1 MTGLPAGALNV
12 ITGLGKDAGAPLSQ
26 HPDIDK
32 ISFTG
37 EKVCLPHSFSFLS
50 FSFISSSLFLSSL
63 TLNISFSLSL
73 FPFLSSHTHIRI
85 RCLFCCLFLS
95 FLFFSMIILFRSVEM
110 FLILFSSSPLFPNP
124 SLPSL
129 ILTSSLLFSS
139 VPLNNIYVYIS

>member
-37 EKVCLPHSFSFLS
+37 EKVCLPHSFSL
-50 FSFISSSLFLSSL
+50 SLFYL
-63 TLNISFSLSL
+63 SFSLSVSICLSLSLSISLSLFL
-73 FPFLSSHTHIRI
+73 FPFPFPFLYILSHTHIRN

-95 FLFFSMIILFRSVEM
+95 FLFFSMIILFRSVKM

-129 ILTSSLLFSS
+129 ILTSSLLLC
-139 VPLNNIYVYIS
+139 PTQ

>member
-37 EKVCLPHSFSFLS
+37 EKVCLPHSFSL
-50 FSFISSSLFLSSL
+50 SLFFR
-63 TLNISFSLSL
+63 SFSLSSYPL
-73 FPFLSSHTHIRI
+73 SHTHIRI

-95 FLFFSMIILFRSVEM
+95 FLFFSMILLFRSVKM
-110 FLILFSSSPLFPNP
+110 FLILFSCSPLFPNP
-124 SLPSL
+124 FLPSL

-139 VPLNNIYVYIS
+139 PLSHSIIYMYIFS